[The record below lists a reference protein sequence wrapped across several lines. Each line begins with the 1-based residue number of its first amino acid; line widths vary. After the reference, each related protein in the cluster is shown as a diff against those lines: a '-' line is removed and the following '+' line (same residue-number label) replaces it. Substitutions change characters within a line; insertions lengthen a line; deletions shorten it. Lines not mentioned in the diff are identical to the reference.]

1 MEFDNKKSDIQYL
14 MLDGIQKKSYRNFEE
29 IKKDMLTY
37 FEFKFPIDT
46 FKEELEEEERYLG
59 KAYPTRDEFLNN
71 FLETQLVEDWW
82 YIINSEKFDFSSFNK
97 DKEYLFKIGVLFKK
111 SWQNKITITELIA
124 ENVPHKM
131 TEFIED
137 WFWNRVDELSL
148 RADTK

>member
-1 MEFDNKKSDIQYL
+1 MKFDNKKSDIEYL
-14 MLDGIQKKSYRNFEE
+14 MLDGIQKKSYRNFDE

-59 KAYPTRDEFLNN
+59 KTYPTRDKFLNN
-71 FLETQLVEDWW
+71 FLQELVGDWW
-82 YIINSEKFDFSSFNK
+82 DIMSSEKFDFSSFSK

-111 SWQNKITITELIA
+111 SWQDKITITELIA
-124 ENVPHKM
+124 ENIPYKM

-148 RADTK
+148 KG